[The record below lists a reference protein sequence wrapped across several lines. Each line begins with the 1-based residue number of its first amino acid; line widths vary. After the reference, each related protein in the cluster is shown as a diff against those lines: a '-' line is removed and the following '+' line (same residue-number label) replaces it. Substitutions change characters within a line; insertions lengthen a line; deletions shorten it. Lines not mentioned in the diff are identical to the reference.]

1 MRRRCVNDG
10 PVTAR
15 VSSPVFFSTPFI
27 RVQCVDDGNKSFISL
42 YCNGFLSSH
51 PTPPSTHNQLP
62 VPVTSPYPPPPLSLL
77 SSISLTSPELRGD
90 PGQTSC
96 RGNRQNSFFFF
107 NREKRRRTAGD
118 VSDRDKEGG
127 RRWVAGQRSASRN
140 TLEVC

>member
-15 VSSPVFFSTPFI
+15 VSSPLFFSTPFI

-96 RGNRQNSFFFF
+96 RGNRQNSFFFLTEKSDAEQQEMYLTETK
-107 NREKRRRTAGD
+107 REDGVGSQGK
-118 VSDRDKEGG
+118 
-127 RRWVAGQRSASRN
+127 GQPA
-140 TLEVC
+140 EIH